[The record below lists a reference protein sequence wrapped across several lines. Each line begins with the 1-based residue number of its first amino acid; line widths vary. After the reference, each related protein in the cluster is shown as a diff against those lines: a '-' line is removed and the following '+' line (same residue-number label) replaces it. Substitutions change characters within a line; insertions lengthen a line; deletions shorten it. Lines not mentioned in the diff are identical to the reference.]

1 MTRAVRL
8 SLIAAIAAVVVAAGG
23 VSLALTSHGGR
34 DPGADACRAMAAAH
48 QAGMRADTE
57 STVAGLLASGDP
69 DLRAAGEAWRRYNAT
84 VPDHPLAGLED
95 LVTGLALAA
104 SGCAAMGVRLPSEML
119 RVEIDPR

>member
-1 MTRAVRL
+1 LTPPTKSARPLGRSSPSLTDPPGWRSRQRSATLRGMTRAVRL

-57 STVAGLLASGDP
+57 STVAGLL
-69 DLRAAGEAWRRYNAT
+69 
-84 VPDHPLAGLED
+84 
-95 LVTGLALAA
+95 
-104 SGCAAMGVRLPSEML
+104 
-119 RVEIDPR
+119 